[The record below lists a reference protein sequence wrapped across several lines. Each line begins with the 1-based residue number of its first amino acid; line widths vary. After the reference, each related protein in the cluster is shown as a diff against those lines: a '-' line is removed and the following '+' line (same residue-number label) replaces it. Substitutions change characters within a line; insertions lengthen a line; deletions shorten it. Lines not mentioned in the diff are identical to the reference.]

1 MRAVRW
7 LRRARGSVRLRVT
20 LLAAGAFAVVLA
32 VAAFALVR
40 ALERAL
46 EDDVRSAS
54 EAILRRQAA
63 LVLSSGIPAD
73 ARQVSA
79 TSGEAFQLP
88 VSGPVPGSGGTVVMF
103 VGEGSTLPERP
114 PPSDLPETQ
123 VIETAPADVVFV
135 RGMPVA
141 NPAVFGI
148 QGSVEDYFVSS
159 LRVGGVVL
167 ATAASLQEVRDT
179 IATTQTMFWI
189 VGPVLVALVAGLAW
203 LLAGRALRPV
213 HAVTSRVA
221 AIGSR
226 SLHERVPVPTSS
238 DEIAELATT
247 MNDMLGRLEAANT
260 SNRRLVSD
268 ASHELRTPVTVMRTE
283 LEVAGRTPAPDWQ
296 ETSAVLLGELD
307 RLQSMIDDLL
317 LLARGDERAFARD
330 EVDVTDLVRE
340 VAGRR
345 RRVPIGVDVGEQPVV
360 ADGDADAL
368 RRALDHIVAN
378 AARHA
383 STTVTVATELVDG
396 EVRLLVDD
404 DGPGVPEADRER
416 VVQRFVRSDDGRARD
431 SGGSGLGLAVASDVA
446 IGHDGRLVIGD
457 SPLGGAR
464 VTVSLPRSVR
474 PADRRGPP
482 PRPRG

>member
-1 MRAVRW
+1 
-7 LRRARGSVRLRVT
+7 VRLRVT
-20 LLAAGAFAVVLA
+20 LLAAGAFAIVLA
-32 VAAFALVR
+32 VASLALVR

-63 LVLSSGIPAD
+63 LVLSGGIPAG

-88 VSGPVPGSGGTVVMF
+88 VTGPAPGSAGTVVMF
-103 VGEGSTLPERP
+103 VSDGSTLPELP
-114 PPSDLPETQ
+114 PPDELPDTE
-123 VIETAPADVVFV
+123 VVETAPADVVFV

-148 QGSVEDYFVSS
+148 EGPVDDYFVSS

-167 ATAASLQEVRDT
+167 ATAASLEEVRDT
-179 IATTQTMFWI
+179 IATTRTLFW
-189 VGPVLVALVAGLAW
+189 VLGPVLVALVAGLAW

-221 AIGSR
+221 AIGSH
-226 SLHERVPVPTSS
+226 SLHERVPVPASS

-283 LEVAGRTPAPDWQ
+283 LEVAGCAPASDWR
-296 ETSAVLLGELD
+296 ETRSVLLGELD
-307 RLQSMIDDLL
+307 RLQWMIDDLL

-345 RRVPIGVDVGEQPVV
+345 RRVPVGVDGGGEPVTAV
-360 ADGDADAL
+360 GDADAL

-383 STTVTVATELVDG
+383 ASAVAVATELVDG
-396 EVRLLVDD
+396 EVRLHVDD
-404 DGPGVPEADRER
+404 DGPGIPEVDRDR
-416 VVQRFVRSDDGRARD
+416 VIQRFVRSDDGRARD
-431 SGGSGLGLAVASDVA
+431 GGGSGLGLAVASDVA
-446 IGHDGRLVIGD
+446 IGHHGRLVIGD

-464 VTVSLPRSVR
+464 VTVTVPRC
-474 PADRRGPP
+474 P
-482 PRPRG
+482 

>member
-7 LRRARGSVRLRVT
+7 FRRARGSVRLRVT
-20 LLAAGAFAVVLA
+20 LLAAGAFAVVLV
-32 VAAFALVR
+32 VAALALVR
-40 ALERAL
+40 ALEGAL
-46 EDDVRSAS
+46 EDDVRTAS

-63 LVLSSGIPAD
+63 LVLSQGIPAD

-88 VSGPVPGSGGTVVMF
+88 VSGPAPGGGGTVVMF

-114 PPSDLPETQ
+114 PPSDLPETE

-148 QGSVEDYFVSS
+148 EGPVDDYFVSS

-179 IATTQTMFWI
+179 IATTRTMFWI

-221 AIGSR
+221 AIGSH
-226 SLHERVPVPTSS
+226 SLHARVPVPTSS

-247 MNDMLGRLEAANT
+247 MNDMLGRLEASST

-283 LEVAGRTPAPDWQ
+283 LEVAGRSPVPDWQ
-296 ETSAVLLGELD
+296 QTSAVLLGELD
-307 RLQSMIDDLL
+307 RLQWMIDDLL
-317 LLARGDERAFARD
+317 LLARGDERAFAHD

-345 RRVPIGVDVGEQPVV
+345 RRVPVGVEIGEQPVV
-360 ADGDADAL
+360 AVGDADAL
-368 RRALDHIVAN
+368 RRALDHIVSN

-383 STTVTVATELVDG
+383 AATVSVSTELVDSD
-396 EVRLLVDD
+396 VRLHVDD
-404 DGPGVPEADRER
+404 DGPGIPEADRER
-416 VVQRFVRSDDGRARD
+416 VLQRFVRSDDGRARD
-431 SGGSGLGLAVASDVA
+431 GGGSGLGLAVASDVA
-446 IGHDGRLVIGD
+446 LGHHGRLVIGD

-464 VTVSLPRSVR
+464 VTVSLPWRL
-474 PADRRGPP
+474 
-482 PRPRG
+482 